1 MMNKQI
7 GNLQKDCLTVSKQ
20 LNPVL
25 KKIEKLDD
33 KVKKVFIKQ
42 NSELLFGY
50 AKSAIQIVQVFQYE
64 EYYSNIGHIS
74 NFIKKYEKEPLN
86 QQNINEFFQ
95 IIHFMIIITDRLIQ
109 EHSFEQKKC
118 CCCENHVYYLP
129 MSSYYTEQ
137 EKKYKVIPRIIETG
151 SKREYTCPC
160 CGSSDRDRL
169 MIAMLKKLKL
179 HEGYYRESLLQIAPA
194 FAIEHWNHGNCP
206 SLQYDSTDLFMD
218 NVTFTSDIQNM
229 KDVADES
236 YDYIICSHVLE
247 HVQDDRKAMR
257 ELCRILKQDGF
268 CLFLVPVALD
278 MKEIDEEWGLSEEE
292 NWRRFGQ
299 NDHCRTYSKQGLID
313 RLQAEGFTV
322 HALGKEFFGDELFF
336 ENGLIDTS
344 VLYVLTKEHGDI
356 LQLIQK
362 KIESREQAEE
372 NHPLVSV
379 IMSSYNHEKYVGKA
393 IESVLNQTYQNFEF
407 LIADDCST
415 DGTVEEIMKYEDR
428 IDEIH
433 VFDKNAFGVGRA
445 DFLIERSNGKYIA
458 IINSDDMWEKEKLE
472 KQVFYMENHP
482 EAAACFT
489 GGLCIHE
496 DETPM
501 DMELFLMQ
509 NMKKEEWMRY
519 FYYNGN
525 CLAHPSILAKKEIYY
540 HLFQQSCFS
549 RFRQLPDFWLWIKL
563 IQKYEI
569 HVIEKELMRFRFHE
583 SGTNQNTSARTKE
596 NGIRHA
602 NEECYIWYDTM
613 KKMDNEYFLKAF
625 RKELIN
631 KDANTTEEIL
641 CEKFFVLNNSNK
653 PYLHH
658 AALFFLY
665 DIFQDKKVI
674 AVLETQYHFSFQDV
688 HKISGIW

>member
-1 MMNKQI
+1 MNKYI

-33 KVKKVFIKQ
+33 KVKATFIKQ

-129 MSSYYTEQ
+129 LSSYYAAQ
-137 EKKYKVIPRIIETG
+137 VKKYKVTPHIFETL
-151 SKREYTCPC
+151 STLEYTCPC

-169 MIAMLKKLKL
+169 MISMLKKLKL

-194 FAIEHWNHGNCP
+194 SAIEHWINGNCP
-206 SLQYDSTDLFMD
+206 SLQYDSTDLFME
-218 NVTFTSDIQNM
+218 NVTFTSDIQDM
-229 KDVADES
+229 KDIADKS

-257 ELCRILKQDGF
+257 ELFRILKQNGF
-268 CLFLVPVALD
+268 CLFLVPIALD

-299 NDHCRTYSKQGLID
+299 NDHCRTYAKQGLLE

-322 HALGKEFFGDELFF
+322 HALDKEFFGEVLFH
-336 ENGLIDTS
+336 ENGFIDTS
-344 VLYVLTKEHGDI
+344 VLYVLTKEDGDI
-356 LQLIQK
+356 QQLIRK
-362 KIESREQAEE
+362 KITSREQAKE

-379 IMSSYNHEKYVGKA
+379 LMSAYNHEKYVGKT
-393 IESVLNQTYQNFEF
+393 IESVLDQTYQNFEF
-407 LIADDCST
+407 LIADDYST
-415 DGTVEEIMKYEDR
+415 DHTVEEILKYEDR

-433 VFDKNAFGVGRA
+433 VFDENGYVRL
-445 DFLIERSNGKYIA
+445 DFLSQRANGKYIA

-482 EAAACFT
+482 EVAACFT

-496 DETPM
+496 DGTPM
-501 DMELFLMQ
+501 DLELFLLE
-509 NMKKEEWMRY
+509 NKKKEEWMRY

-525 CLAHPSILAKKEIYY
+525 CLAHPSVLIKREIYNNM
-540 HLFQQSCFS
+540 LQSSWTFML
-549 RFRQLPDFWLWIKL
+549 RQLPDFWMWMKL
-563 IQKYEI
+563 IQKHEI
-569 HVIEKELMRFRFHE
+569 HVIEKELIRFRFHE
-583 SGTNQNTSARTKE
+583 SGTNMNTSARTAE

-602 NEECYIWYDTM
+602 NEECYLWYDTI
-613 KKMDNEYFLKAF
+613 KKMDNEYFLKSF
-625 RKELIN
+625 RKDLIN
-631 KDANTTEEIL
+631 KSANTTEEIL

-653 PYLHH
+653 NHLHH

-665 DIFQDKKVI
+665 DVLQDKKVI
-674 AVLETQYHFSFQDV
+674 SVLKTKYHFSFRDIY
-688 HKISGIW
+688 KISGTW